1 VSILVFFSLIFLR
14 LSCSHFL
21 VAFDHSAIS
30 GITSTLD
37 GLHLCKKWLRSCVD
51 SHELCSSITDQNQM
65 PTRLLAIGGSSLQLH
80 DMAGTS
86 TPVQYATLSHCWGG
100 KEFLKLLRDNLDSFH
115 LSIPHDEL
123 QKTFQDAIFIARYL
137 GFEYLWIDS
146 LCIIQDDK
154 DDWERESTLMIDV
167 YGGSALNIA
176 AVSAENGSVGCF
188 FLRQPRCLVQLPSTR
203 TGANIVPT
211 EVKPYPDGHNH
222 RTPLFK
228 RGWVLQE
235 RHLPRR
241 TLYLYEKE
249 ISWSCRETSCCESGS
264 RVHGIFRTE
273 MIARDKWTDT
283 VERYSSMA
291 LTEASD
297 RLVAIGGLA
306 KVIQEQTGD
315 GYIAGIWRQ
324 DLDLQLL
331 WFAYDSKR
339 VDEIYRAPTWSWA
352 SIGQPVRFLGRLEG
366 GSEPQRYTQV
376 SDVAIDYTSSSSF
389 GQVCGG
395 YIRLRCKYFGPCM
408 IKYEPNA
415 IFNKLVYGNC
425 QFTGKLYFDIIGW
438 EDSAS
443 NVLSQNVDERREE
456 KSSEKEIPSENQ
468 RLREVVPGQKSL
480 YMLPILPDEGLFL
493 EAIDGARR
501 QYRRVGM
508 YWLLKPEEG
517 FVSSLEAST
526 PAIIDH
532 TELST
537 GEDGETSYLIEII

>member
-1 VSILVFFSLIFLR
+1 MS
-14 LSCSHFL
+14 
-21 VAFDHSAIS
+21 VAFDHSAVS
-30 GITSTLD
+30 GVTSTLD
-37 GLHLCKKWLRSCVD
+37 GLHLCKKWLRTCVE
-51 SHELCSSITDQNQM
+51 SHELCSSSTAQYEI
-65 PTRLLAIGGSSLQLH
+65 PTRLLAIGGTSLQLQ
-80 DMAGTS
+80 DMRGRAA
-86 TPVQYATLSHCWGG
+86 PVQYATLSHCWGG
-100 KEFLKLLRDNLDSFH
+100 KDFLKLLRDNLDEFRQ
-115 LSIPHDEL
+115 SIPHDEL
-123 QKTFQDAIFIARYL
+123 PKTFQDAIFIARYL

-188 FLRQPRCLVQLPSTR
+188 FQRQPRCLVQLPSTE
-203 TGANIVPT
+203 TGAKIVPT

-241 TLYLYEKE
+241 TLYFYEKE
-249 ISWSCRETSCCESGS
+249 ISWSCRETSFCESGS
-264 RVHGIFRTE
+264 RVHPIFHTE
-273 MIARDKWTDT
+273 MASRDKWTDT

-291 LTEASD
+291 LTESSD

-306 KVIQEQTGD
+306 KVIQGQTGD
-315 GYIAGIWRQ
+315 EYIAGVWRQ

-339 VDEIYRAPTWSWA
+339 VDEVFRAPTWSWA

-376 SDVAIDYTSSSSF
+376 SDVAIDYTSSSPF
-389 GQVCGG
+389 GQVRGG

-408 IKYEPNA
+408 INYEPNA
-415 IFNKLVYGNC
+415 TFNKLIYGNR
-425 QFTGKLYFDIIGW
+425 QFTGKLYFDMIGW
-438 EDSAS
+438 KDFAS
-443 NVLSQNVDERREE
+443 NVSPQNVDGRREE
-456 KSSEKEIPSENQ
+456 ESSEKDISLEDSRSGEI
-468 RLREVVPGQKSL
+468 VPAQKTL
-480 YMLPILPDEGLFL
+480 YMLPILPDEGLFV
-493 EAIDGARR
+493 EAIDGARPR
-501 QYRRVGM
+501 YRRVGM

-517 FVSSLEAST
+517 FVSVLEAST
-526 PAIIDH
+526 PATVDNAEI
-532 TELST
+532 TV
-537 GEDGETSYLIEII
+537 GEDGETSYMIEII